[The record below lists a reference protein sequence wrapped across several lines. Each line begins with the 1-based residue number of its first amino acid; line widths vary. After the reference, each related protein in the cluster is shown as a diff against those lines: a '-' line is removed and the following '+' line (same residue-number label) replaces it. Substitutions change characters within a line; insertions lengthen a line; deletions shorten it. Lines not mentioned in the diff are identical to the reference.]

1 MAGGKKED
9 KNKIMQDKLEA
20 HETKF
25 KELEE
30 LITTQKETIQGLK
43 DQQVQLEQDAQAAKV
58 RVFYVQV
65 FGIKR
70 DRVQSTKCATMREIR
85 SVCKLEIVCNY
96 AGDPKCASCRD
107 RVQSTQANMGRG
119 GVKMY
124 VNGCKLRTL

>member
-70 DRVQSTKCATMREIR
+70 DRVQSTLANIGERSRLKCT
-85 SVCKLEIVCNY
+85 
-96 AGDPKCASCRD
+96 
-107 RVQSTQANMGRG
+107 
-119 GVKMY
+119 
-124 VNGCKLRTL
+124 

>member
-65 FGIKR
+65 FGMVLKG
-70 DRVQSTKCATMREIR
+70 
-85 SVCKLEIVCNY
+85 IVY
-96 AGDPKCASCRD
+96 KVRK
-107 RVQSTQANMGRG
+107 QIWGRG
-119 GVKMY
+119 G
-124 VNGCKLRTL
+124 

>member
-30 LITTQKETIQGLK
+30 LIATQKETIQGLK

-65 FGIKR
+65 FRYFGIKG
-70 DRVQSTKCATMREIR
+70 SCTK
-85 SVCKLEIVCNY
+85 Y
-96 AGDPKCASCRD
+96 AHK
-107 RVQSTQANMGRG
+107 NG
-119 GVKMY
+119 GEGVI
-124 VNGCKLRTL
+124 